1 MTELEL
7 DSKTSLEMKTLVPF
21 IWELGWGL
29 SFLPSRVNRSGLP
42 WPGSCQRLSLE
53 EVGQPVTQ
61 KAPDFA

>member
-1 MTELEL
+1 
-7 DSKTSLEMKTLVPF
+7 MKTLVSF

-29 SFLPSRVNRSGLP
+29 SFLPSPELIDQVSH
-42 WPGSCQRLSLE
+42 SLAPAVGE